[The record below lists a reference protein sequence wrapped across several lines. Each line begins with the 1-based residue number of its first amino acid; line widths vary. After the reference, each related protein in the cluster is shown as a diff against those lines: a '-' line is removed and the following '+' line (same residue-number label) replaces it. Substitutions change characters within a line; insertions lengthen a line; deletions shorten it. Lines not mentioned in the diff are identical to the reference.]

1 VDSHWTLET
10 GRRADLSELIMR
22 AMGSQDRMNK
32 AVPRWLWGLL
42 GGLPGLAVVAM
53 LLVMGFTGPNRI
65 FNLSTRDSFLIAGI
79 GSVLIGLVL
88 SLSILCVILLRAMR

>member
-1 VDSHWTLET
+1 
-10 GRRADLSELIMR
+10 
-22 AMGSQDRMNK
+22 
-32 AVPRWLWGLL
+32 
-42 GGLPGLAVVAM
+42 M